1 MAVLNY
7 LAYRP
12 GTVVSRQELEE
23 TVWAGTV
30 VGYDALSNT
39 IIKLRKAF
47 GDKAR
52 KPLIIETITK
62 SGYRLI
68 AEVNTLAWESGIQ
81 HTGRPGESAHQRLPR
96 KLAAILYAD
105 VVDYTR
111 LTQQDEDATHQALSE
126 YLDLFATRVE
136 AHSGRVMHYAGDAVL
151 AMFNAA
157 IDAVSCAC
165 DVQQDVAA
173 NNAKIPDERN
183 LWFRIGVNSG
193 DVFEDRG
200 DVYGNGVNIAAR
212 LEGLAQA
219 GGICVSEAIHTAIGS
234 GLEFKFQ
241 FIGEHRVKNIDQPVR
256 VYTVESHTGDTIITL
271 GGVQNP
277 APPDKP
283 SIAVLPFDNMS
294 GDEEQEYFSDGISED
309 ITTDLSKLSGLLVI
323 ARNSAF
329 AYKGKTVNVAD
340 IGRELGVRYLL
351 EGSVRKSGLRV
362 RINAQLIDV
371 TTGGHV
377 WAERYDR
384 ELNDIFAVQDEVAQ
398 AIIAA
403 IAPTLSGSE
412 QITLG
417 QRETSNIEAYDY
429 FLRGREQA
437 LLDSEESTRQAK
449 TLLKKA
455 IELDPSFSSAYSH
468 LARCYALDYINN
480 WGDPSQRSMNMAH
493 ELGLKAV
500 ALDPNNPHAHFTT
513 GTAAL
518 WLKMHDQALQEI
530 NTALSIDPNFAEGFG
545 ALSMIQIYSGDP
557 AKALESL
564 QTTMRLDPHYRD
576 IYLHLLAQAYF
587 HLEQYAKAIEALK
600 RRLIR
605 KPGSDISHVLSA
617 ACYGHLGKFEQGRE
631 EWKQALAINPDY
643 SLEQKR
649 QKLPYQ
655 NPADF
660 DHFADGLRKAGLVKS
675 KK

>member
-1 MAVLNY
+1 MAVLDY
-7 LAYRP
+7 LASRP

-23 TVWAGTV
+23 SVWAGTV

-52 KPLIIETITK
+52 NPLIIETITK

-68 AEVNTLAWESGIQ
+68 AGVNPLARESEIQ
-81 HTGRPGESAHQRLPR
+81 HT
-96 KLAAILYAD
+96 
-105 VVDYTR
+105 T
-111 LTQQDEDATHQALSE
+111 
-126 YLDLFATRVE
+126 
-136 AHSGRVMHYAGDAVL
+136 
-151 AMFNAA
+151 
-157 IDAVSCAC
+157 
-165 DVQQDVAA
+165 
-173 NNAKIPDERN
+173 
-183 LWFRIGVNSG
+183 
-193 DVFEDRG
+193 
-200 DVYGNGVNIAAR
+200 
-212 LEGLAQA
+212 
-219 GGICVSEAIHTAIGS
+219 GS
-234 GLEFKFQ
+234 
-241 FIGEHRVKNIDQPVR
+241 I
-256 VYTVESHTGDTIITL
+256 ESHTTNTVVIPDG
-271 GGVQNP
+271 
-277 APPDKP
+277 APGPVPPGKP

-329 AYKGKTVNVAD
+329 AYKGKTFNVAD
-340 IGRELGVRYLL
+340 IGCELGVRYLL

-362 RINAQLIDV
+362 RINAQLIDN

-384 ELNDIFAVQDEVAQ
+384 ELSDIFTVQDEVTQ

-403 IAPTLSGSE
+403 IAPTLSGSD
-412 QITLG
+412 QFNPG

-429 FLRGREQA
+429 FLKGRKQA
-437 LLDSEESTRQAK
+437 LLDTEEATRQAR
-449 TLLKKA
+449 TLLEKA
-455 IELDPSFSSAYSH
+455 IELDPSFSSAYSQ
-468 LARCYALDYINN
+468 LARCYALGYINN
-480 WGDPSQRSMNMAH
+480 WGDPTQRSMNMAH

-500 ALDPNNPHAHFTT
+500 ALDANNPLAHFTT

-518 WLKMHDQALQEI
+518 WLKMHDQALREI
-530 NTALSIDPNFAEGFG
+530 NTALSIDPNYAEGYG
-545 ALSMIQIYSGDP
+545 ALSMIQIYSGEP

-576 IYLHLLAQAYF
+576 IFLYLLAQAYF
-587 HLEQYAKAIEALK
+587 HLKQYNEAIEALK

-605 KPGSDISHVLSA
+605 KPESDISYVLLA
-617 ACYGHLGKFEQGRE
+617 ASYGHLGKIAEGRA
-631 EWKQALAINPDY
+631 EWQKALEINPDY

-660 DHFADGLRKAGLVKS
+660 DHFANGLSKFGLG
-675 KK
+675 